1 MCLIAIWNTYS
12 FNSLEPK
19 YIGASFNNNKSEE
32 MDSLLLKSVQKY
44 IKKYFNIK
52 TSLEENVK
60 IDLNSNSTFFLGES
74 LDNFTETKSLKD
86 KLNNYQNPKISD
98 NSKFSLFLDREKK
111 NIMILKISNED
122 NKLNKYD
129 SKNGEIILYTIPVD
143 NFISNNIN
151 KLNKNNDIN
160 QFNKENNTNNKRQF
174 MLNLNFTQKKNYLEN
189 SLIKVCWNSKF
200 LGRIIGAVASADKRK
215 LSIFYSVI
223 KGPTVTYRIRY
234 FHDIYCNNDLIK
246 KSDSIMIEN
255 FNHYLDGRN
264 ELNEMKKK
272 TNNLIENYFE
282 ITDELSKKNIE
293 REKSENKKWKKDE
306 NNQKDQRRY
315 RKERINFEKEKIF
328 KNYFDDETYDDFFLK
343 GNTPITAMAIKD
355 NVIAYARD
363 LDFRQYYILKREKKL
378 LKNINSETLYTNTNL
393 ISPSK
398 LQESKLEEN
407 HNEETEKEKIKD
419 IKITSIESNKNT
431 ESKNNLNIENQ
442 NYLNT
447 ATIWK
452 VSSLGPKID
461 RKIQP
466 FFHTNSLKFIDDPI
480 NDYRLIHIFV
490 SLNSTDISC
499 HGNFRISNHTDF
511 NENFTELTFTSVP
524 FFKVLLINELLE
536 GNEEFNL
543 EKSVKK
549 LKNYLKPTLFSNN
562 FNSQE
567 MIFEFTKSYLLLMHS
582 NITTGNVNFIRMR
595 PDIKEKISKIHSD
608 TDNENILIVKKFF
621 IYKKLYLDI

>member
-1 MCLIAIWNTYS
+1 
-12 FNSLEPK
+12 
-19 YIGASFNNNKSEE
+19 
-32 MDSLLLKSVQKY
+32 
-44 IKKYFNIK
+44 
-52 TSLEENVK
+52 
-60 IDLNSNSTFFLGES
+60 
-74 LDNFTETKSLKD
+74 
-86 KLNNYQNPKISD
+86 
-98 NSKFSLFLDREKK
+98 
-111 NIMILKISNED
+111 
-122 NKLNKYD
+122 
-129 SKNGEIILYTIPVD
+129 
-143 NFISNNIN
+143 
-151 KLNKNNDIN
+151 
-160 QFNKENNTNNKRQF
+160 
-174 MLNLNFTQKKNYLEN
+174 LEN